1 MGRAVRFGDS
11 SRNRLSAV
19 EANQQQ
25 TSGIYV
31 LPGMPEPPILFPR
44 DKPKRARIG
53 RRYAW
58 AAGITAAS
66 LTAAAGGW
74 AILTW
79 PATPPRPV
87 TLVTGLPA
95 RAPADIALP
104 VARIEPPSAPAPE
117 ALMEWWAT
125 GKPAPKPK
133 PAPSTRRSPP
143 PRVQLDQAAAETAR
157 LNAMQLPR
165 DRTPE

>member
-1 MGRAVRFGDS
+1 VAGD
-11 SRNRLSAV
+11 
-19 EANQQQ
+19 
-25 TSGIYV
+25 
-31 LPGMPEPPILFPR
+31 P
-44 DKPKRARIG
+44 
-53 RRYAW
+53 
-58 AAGITAAS
+58 AAS
-66 LTAAAGGW
+66 GD
-74 AILTW
+74 
-79 PATPPRPV
+79 
-87 TLVTGLPA
+87 LVTGLPA
-95 RAPADIALP
+95 QAAADIALP

>member
-31 LPGMPEPPILFPR
+31 LPGMPEPPILFPP

-74 AILTW
+74 AILPW

-95 RAPADIALP
+95 RAAADIALP
-104 VARIEPPSAPAPE
+104 VARIEP
-117 ALMEWWAT
+117 
-125 GKPAPKPK
+125 
-133 PAPSTRRSPP
+133 
-143 PRVQLDQAAAETAR
+143 QIAEPGTAR
-157 LNAMQLPR
+157 VFLAHHES
-165 DRTPE
+165 RTRQRSAEG

>member
-95 RAPADIALP
+95 RAAADIALP
-104 VARIEPPSAPAPE
+104 VARIEPPVGSRARGVDGVVGDGQTGAQAQARPVDAQIPT
-117 ALMEWWAT
+117 AT
-125 GKPAPKPK
+125 GSAGPGGG
-133 PAPSTRRSPP
+133 RDGPP
-143 PRVQLDQAAAETAR
+143 QRHAAASRSDT
-157 LNAMQLPR
+157 Q
-165 DRTPE
+165 

>member
-31 LPGMPEPPILFPR
+31 LPGMPEPPILVPR

-79 PATPPRPV
+79 PATRPRPV

-95 RAPADIALP
+95 RAAADIALP